1 MQKVNVASSRVSTAA
16 ITVAAEKVI
25 DSPTLVTDQ
34 MMDSRDAG
42 LGWIRSRAML
52 PPTPREPG

>member
-1 MQKVNVASSRVSTAA
+1 VSTAA

-34 MMDSRDAG
+34 MTDSRAAG
-42 LGWIRSRAML
+42 LGRIRSRAML
-52 PPTPREPG
+52 PPTPCEPG